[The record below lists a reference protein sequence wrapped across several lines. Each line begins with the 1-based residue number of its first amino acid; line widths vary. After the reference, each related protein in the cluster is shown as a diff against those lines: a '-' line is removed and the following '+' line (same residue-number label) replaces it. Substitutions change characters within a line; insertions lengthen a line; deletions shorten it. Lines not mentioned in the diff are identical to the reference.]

1 MRHPERKRER
11 KSERKRERKGK
22 SVLKQ
27 TPMRQ
32 KQQTL
37 AHPTAWATAAT
48 LALVIAL
55 SACASRGE
63 GESADAENT
72 STARERRD
80 AARGIERAE
89 YPVPRSQRADPN
101 DPFSRD
107 TRGLFGRRGFTI
119 GGAREDQEETGIGV
133 SVYLWRA
140 SLDSLQHLPLR
151 NADPFGGLIQT
162 EWFEPDTTPGERV
175 RVDLR
180 ITSRVLVAN
189 GVSAS
194 VFKQTLQEGNW
205 RDARVADDT
214 AYELENAILRRA
226 REIRFAEETQ

>member
-1 MRHPERKRER
+1 MKQDPTTIRSTPRQLCAV
-11 KSERKRERKGK
+11 
-22 SVLKQ
+22 VLAVAL
-27 TPMRQ
+27 
-32 KQQTL
+32 L
-37 AHPTAWATAAT
+37 APLLGG
-48 LALVIAL
+48 LAG
-55 SACASRGE
+55 CAGRGDST
-63 GESADAENT
+63 SADAQEET
-72 STARERRD
+72 RDTRTARERRD
-80 AARGIERAE
+80 AARGVVREE

-107 TRGLFGRRGFTI
+107 TRGLFGNRGFTV
-119 GGAREDQEETGIGV
+119 GGAQDREEETGIGV

-162 EWFEPDTTPGERV
+162 EWFEPSATPGERV

-180 ITSRVLVAN
+180 ITSRVLDAN

-194 VFKQTLQEGNW
+194 VFKQTLQQDGSW
-205 RDARVADDT
+205 RDGQVSADT
-214 AYELENAILRRA
+214 SYELENAILRRA